1 MLNNE
6 FNELNKLNQLS
17 QFKQFNELNQLN
29 QFSPI
34 VQRGSMSIASRSRVL
49 ALRPRA
55 DLNRDCWIQ
64 GPECQPLHHG
74 AADVPRDCSRHSQY
88 KVRAATPTGL
98 CTFGRPLLR
107 ALGTAKQLQVGGA
120 ERATLN
126 WFKRFHW
133 CMIVGLVNQFIGD

>member
-34 VQRGSMSIASRSRVL
+34 VQRGSMSIASRSQDL

-55 DLNRDCWIQ
+55 ELNRDCWIQ
-64 GPECQPLHHG
+64 GPEC
-74 AADVPRDCSRHSQY
+74 
-88 KVRAATPTGL
+88 
-98 CTFGRPLLR
+98 
-107 ALGTAKQLQVGGA
+107 
-120 ERATLN
+120 
-126 WFKRFHW
+126 
-133 CMIVGLVNQFIGD
+133 

>member
-6 FNELNKLNQLS
+6 FNELNKLNPLS
-17 QFKQFNELNQLN
+17 QFNQFNELNQLN

-64 GPECQPLHHG
+64 GPECSPLHHG
-74 AADVPRDCSRHSQY
+74 AADVRRDFSRHNQHS
-88 KVRAATPTGL
+88 VRAATPSGL
-98 CTFGRPLLR
+98 RTFWRPLLR
-107 ALGTAKQLQVGGA
+107 ALGAAMQLQVWGGGGGGR
-120 ERATLN
+120 EN
-126 WFKRFHW
+126 
-133 CMIVGLVNQFIGD
+133 